1 MCSGEGDFTAG
12 GPFMKEHV
20 HVLPNTEIVF
30 TSGSYTFQKEGRLPY
45 ENRELLYIEGVT
57 TAGSVCC
64 GAVECRII
72 HVLGLIVSW
81 RCKVDRASGN
91 PVSEIDPVTDPV
103 TREDIRRLIY
113 RTFPSSLVMLES

>member
-1 MCSGEGDFTAG
+1 
-12 GPFMKEHV
+12 MKEHV

-30 TSGSYTFQKEGRLPY
+30 TSGSYTLQKEGRLPY

-72 HVLGLIVSW
+72 HVLGFIVSW
-81 RCKVDRASGN
+81 RCKVDRVSGN
-91 PVSEIDPVTDPV
+91 PVSEIDPVTDPA
-103 TREDIRRLIY
+103 TREDIRRLVY
-113 RTFPSSLVMLES
+113 RTFPSSLVLMES